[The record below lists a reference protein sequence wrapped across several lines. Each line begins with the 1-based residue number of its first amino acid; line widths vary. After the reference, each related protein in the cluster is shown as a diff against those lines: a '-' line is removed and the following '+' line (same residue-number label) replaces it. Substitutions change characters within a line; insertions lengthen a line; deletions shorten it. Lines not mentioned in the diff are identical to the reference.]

1 MLVAEAE
8 TGQWTLETLKGQLM
22 IGETWTTLVEITD
35 QKEGLLEDLSG
46 KLLKIDSQQ
55 EDNTDWM

>member
-8 TGQWTLETLKGQLM
+8 TGPWTLETLKGQLM

>member
-8 TGQWTLETLKGQLM
+8 TGPWTLGTLKGQLM

-55 EDNTDWM
+55 EDKTDWM